1 MVSSPGPLGEV
12 RCDISNTIHRIS
24 NAELEGKKKNDAWL
38 VFFFFCGGG
47 GGGDEI

>member
-24 NAELEGKKKNDAWL
+24 NAELEALDILRL
-38 VFFFFCGGG
+38 VFFFVGGG
-47 GGGDEI
+47 GGTKFEVS